1 MTASN
6 LGATGVNVGPVDIT
20 SGTQAILFEVDKGI
34 PTPTIGLENP
44 SDPTSNFVIDL
55 SDEGKEYGLNS
66 SNVPT
71 TNPSNVTANYDTHAT
86 TSIVSATLNN
96 SGIKGPLTRTD
107 EKIFRHKPSE
117 LNSGTH
123 TGAVTAKDS
132 AGNQKSFSASFT
144 LSN

>member
-1 MTASN
+1 MTAIN

-34 PTPTIGLENP
+34 PTPTVGLENP
-44 SDPTSNFVIDL
+44 SDPTSNLVVDL
-55 SDEGKEYGLNS
+55 SDEGKEYELIS

-96 SGIKGPLTRTD
+96 SDIKGPLTRTD

-123 TGAVTAKDS
+123 TAAVTAKDS
-132 AGNQKSFSASFT
+132 VGKQKSFSASFT

>member
-1 MTASN
+1 MTAIN
-6 LGATGVNVGPVDIT
+6 LGATGVNVGPIDIT
-20 SGTQAILFEVDKGI
+20 SGTEAILFEVDKGI
-34 PTPTIGLENP
+34 PTPTVGLENP
-44 SDPTSNFVIDL
+44 SDPTSNLVIDL
-55 SDEGKEYGLNS
+55 GDEGKEYGLNS

-123 TGAVTAKDS
+123 TGAVTA
-132 AGNQKSFSASFT
+132 
-144 LSN
+144 